1 MRFGISTFT
10 NYSLLYFRVFPR
22 IRDQHETEYSMSEI
36 RKQASHSTLKQIE
49 SIAPTTPSQP
59 SDDSTN
65 ELSNH
70 KVMNQMPQPTDSS
83 IRRAL
88 RKKSQPKLK
97 SEDKNSKSKK
107 IRGKRLELNKEHLK
121 NNLIFWDI
129 DSESR
134 VMPYKILRTKIYQKF
149 NQNDWNS
156 VGITSPNPEEGKSV
170 TAINLAFTFTR
181 SIKNHVLLVDLDFHR
196 PSIHKKL
203 GFSPRFGLI
212 DYLNGD
218 APISKILYGIPNS
231 NCIVIPGREA
241 KDLPLSLMNSDR
253 VKRFH
258 NLINRLFP
266 SCYIF
271 YDMPPVLAVDDAI
284 IFKEK
289 DCNLIVASEN
299 STSVNDLN
307 QTMEL
312 LGDQNII
319 GYALNKSRNRSRI
332 VKNGYYYYG
341 EYGGY
346 EGYSKYTK
354 KA

>member
-1 MRFGISTFT
+1 
-10 NYSLLYFRVFPR
+10 
-22 IRDQHETEYSMSEI
+22 MSGI
-36 RKQASHSTLKQIE
+36 RKQASHSTLKQIK
-49 SIAPTTPSQP
+49 SIASTTPSQ
-59 SDDSTN
+59 SNDDSTN

-70 KVMNQMPQPTDSS
+70 KIMSQASQSPDSV
-83 IRRAL
+83 IRRPL
-88 RKKSQPKLK
+88 KKKSQPKSE
-97 SEDKNSKSKK
+97 SEDKKPRSKK
-107 IRGKRLELNKEHLK
+107 VRGRRLELDKEHLK
-121 NNLIFWDI
+121 NNLLFWDTG
-129 DSESR
+129 SESR
-134 VMPYKILRTKIYQKF
+134 AMPYKILRTKIYQQF

-156 VGITSPNPEEGKSV
+156 VGITSPSPEEGKSV

-181 SIKNHVLLVDLDFHR
+181 SIENYVLLVDLDFHR

-218 APISKILYGIPNS
+218 APISDILYGIPNT
-231 NCIVIPGREA
+231 NCIVIPGREV
-241 KDLPLSLMNSDR
+241 KELPLSLMNSDR

-266 SCYIF
+266 LCYIF

-289 DCNLIVASEN
+289 DCNLIVTSEN

-346 EGYSKYTK
+346 EGYSKYPNKT
-354 KA
+354 